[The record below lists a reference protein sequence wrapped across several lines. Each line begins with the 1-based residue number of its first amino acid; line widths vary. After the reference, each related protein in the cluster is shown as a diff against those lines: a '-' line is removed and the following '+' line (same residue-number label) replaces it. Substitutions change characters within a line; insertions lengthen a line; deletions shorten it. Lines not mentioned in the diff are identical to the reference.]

1 LRFEFSLAGI
11 PIGRRDGYNASERPW
26 EVEVTLNTGIGR
38 VYLAVSLS
46 LVVASASMAQGSAAP
61 GARSS
66 AAESSQDEVQAESR
80 VVTYIR
86 DHLEPGKPLIV
97 TDLYNTVFTQ
107 PAERQALD
115 KLYRAFFR
123 IPLFVAQYQEKFG
136 HPPTL
141 KTIAEQFDLR
151 APGAADVLLRV
162 MESDPRVPKFMTRD
176 SGTGEITKVDVAA
189 IRADQRFGAQ
199 LQHQLA
205 GWEGKPAPPFALVG
219 INGDKIDSATLAGKT
234 VLLYVWFTGCPP
246 CIQESPVLVGL
257 DHQFSGK
264 GLVIVGANA
273 DRILG
278 LSYTDATRTRYLS
291 EHKMNF
297 PVGHWSGEANTAY
310 GGISIFPTLFLVDSK
325 GIIRGHWVGF
335 TSASELRAAVEK
347 AISSS

>member
-1 LRFEFSLAGI
+1 MRLE
-11 PIGRRDGYNASERPW
+11 PNIGR
-26 EVEVTLNTGIGR
+26 IG
-38 VYLAVSLS
+38 LALAAS
-46 LVVASASMAQGSAAP
+46 LVFVASSFAQRQPSIAN
-61 GARSS
+61 SS
-66 AAESSQDEVQAESR
+66 EATSNQEEVQAEAR
-80 VVTYIR
+80 VVDYIR
-86 DHLEPGKPLIV
+86 THIEPGKPLVV

-141 KTIAEQFDLR
+141 KTISEQFDLR

-162 MESDPRVPKFMTRD
+162 MESDPRVPKFLTRD
-176 SGTGEITKVDVAA
+176 PATGAITNVDVAA

-205 GWEGKPAPPFALVG
+205 GWEGKPAPPFALAG
-219 INGDKIDSATLAGKT
+219 INGDKIDSASLAGKV
-234 VLLYVWFTGCPP
+234 VLLYIWFTGCPP
-246 CIQESPVLVGL
+246 CIQESPVLVAL
-257 DHQFSGK
+257 EHQFTGK

-278 LSYTDATRTRYLS
+278 LSYTDEARKRYLA
-291 EHKMNF
+291 EHKLDF
-297 PVGHWSGEANTAY
+297 PIGHWSAEANTAY

-325 GIIRGHWVGF
+325 GVVRGHWVGF
-335 TSASELRAAVEK
+335 TSASDLSAALEK
-347 AISSS
+347 VIPGS